1 MSKAQTNM
9 TLVAQA
15 TASALIIPTVLTDN
29 GKLDRLQKRGRGF
42 FDTTGRDA
50 DKPKRVNGRIGGETS
65 CDEHWLQRRGEVRDR
80 VAARQ
85 LAAMEF
91 TSEQIGLAFETDSAF
106 A

>member
-1 MSKAQTNM
+1 MVNAQTNT
-9 TLVAQA
+9 TLGAQE
-15 TASALIIPTVLTDN
+15 TASVAIIPTVLT
-29 GKLDRLQKRGRGF
+29 GSEKFDRSHKRGRGF
-42 FDTTGRDA
+42 FDVTGRDA
-50 DKPKRVNGRIGGETS
+50 DKPKRVRGRIGGETS

-91 TSEQIGLAFETDSAF
+91 TSEQIGLAFERESTF